1 MSLVLYI
8 LLFSPG
14 GMCLDKVILLY
25 MMDDTTSRE
34 TFVMA
39 KSILSNLQQQ
49 HMGLISQLCISYT
62 Y

>member
-1 MSLVLYI
+1 MSSVLYI
-8 LLFSPG
+8 LFSSPG

-25 MMDDTTSRE
+25 VMDDTTSRE

-49 HMGLISQLCISYT
+49 DVGLISQFCLSYT